1 MKMIGSV
8 ELFIIL
14 VLALIY
20 LAVPLVTLYLVLRI
34 NQRLKNIEENLKP
47 DQE

>member
-14 VLALIY
+14 ILALIY

>member
-1 MKMIGSV
+1 MIGSV

-14 VLALIY
+14 ILALIY
-20 LAVPLVTLYLVLRI
+20 LAVPLVTLDLVLRI

>member
-1 MKMIGSV
+1 MIGSV
-8 ELFIIL
+8 EFLIIL
-14 VLALIY
+14 ILALIY
-20 LAVPLVTLYLVLRI
+20 LAVPLVSLYLVIRI